1 MHPRGGVTFHLHEY
15 GKDITP
21 KKERGIIIP
30 SLCYQ
35 LLLSCM
41 KLEGGGVNND
51 EKLKPLT
58 GVWIRAGKLSVRRA
72 NSQKTHEIKELKV
85 VFEKLRFTKFHN
97 HKQGLR

>member
-1 MHPRGGVTFHLHEY
+1 MHPRVRFTFHLHEY

-21 KKERGIIIP
+21 KKERDIIIP

-51 EKLKPLT
+51 EKLKPST
-58 GVWIRAGKLSVRRA
+58 GVWVMINRAGKLSVRRA
-72 NSQKTHEIKELKV
+72 NSQKTYEIKE
-85 VFEKLRFTKFHN
+85 
-97 HKQGLR
+97 